1 MTQLYSCGLIFDE
14 PKQNV
19 MLIQK
24 RRPKWQEGLF
34 NGIGGH
40 VEEGET
46 PLECMYRE
54 AKEEST
60 ISSKAFWKYLAV
72 YKTSTFEVHF
82 FYTPD
87 HDLNMIRPLTDE
99 QLHVFAIKDLFNPSY
114 YFYNNLAPNIR
125 LLIELAM
132 NNNDLKLPVILE
144 G

>member
-1 MTQLYSCGLIFDE
+1 MQLYSCGLIFDDS
-14 PKQNV
+14 KQNV

-24 RRPKWQEGLF
+24 RRPAWQNGLF

-60 ISSKAFWKYLAV
+60 INNTYWRFLAV
-72 YKTSTFEVHF
+72 YKTSSFEVHF
-82 FYTPD
+82 FWTEEP
-87 HDLNMIRPLTDE
+87 DLNKIRPLTDE
-99 QLHVFAIKDLFNPSY
+99 QLHVFSIKDLFNPNY
-114 YFYNNLAPNIR
+114 YFYSSLAPNIR
-125 LLIELAM
+125 LLIELAL
-132 NNNDLKLPVILE
+132 NHKDLRLPVILE